1 MATNFFDTAYY
12 LASKLAQLQKAE
24 PNNALWQGTNALVSL
39 QNAIAKEGYTPES
52 HFLAFGS
59 AELTSP
65 NKFFNPEEYLAAKA
79 IQANKDKVDGK
90 TDWTAST
97 IALAIH
103 NAGMSVYGHFQQY
116 GWKEGVNPSNAFDV
130 AKYLDAKLLQMQA
143 TDPTYTKEQLI
154 EAFDAAGI
162 DPLAHSQMYGAAEG
176 VKVESASN
184 PVLVQNNGNTFTLTV
199 GQDILTGSANNDT
212 FKANVVQNAMGVQVN
227 TLGSGDELQGGA
239 GIDTLN
245 AKITAGAYVNGSG
258 TESMPIQ
265 PETVS
270 IENVNLQAVL
280 SSAIKNA
287 EPVFVNAK
295 DMVGVQKL
303 SSNHSDA
310 SLVVMNMTTKG
321 LQQLS
326 DMTINMSYSG
336 NSDSHWDQSN
346 FSVYFDQDYLTP
358 KIIYGTP
365 VVEFLAMNEDNY
377 DASSGANPLDGVFF
391 RQLQFSLNGTK
402 FDLTKYLGEDANGN
416 GGEIKTYA
424 DFLTAVQKALVAL
437 KAANPDNAAL
447 QSVQATF
454 GNKFTTDVNPTTLEL
469 REGTAVRLTVDGSTD
484 GKPNTLA
491 VTSTDLEV
499 ARAANATVPNNNRY
513 ELADD
518 TPPNNGAKLGIN
530 VELEKVGLAGDG
542 GALVIGS
549 MNKGA
554 DENVWNAVNTTVKGT
569 TSGIEEFY
577 VTVKGSDE
585 KSSSLS
591 ELRSTNNNLRVV
603 TVATDAAQTGTFANL
618 TIGNAHTDLAAGN
631 QGALKDVK
639 TFDASAFK
647 GNLSLQAALTDEVVA
662 KYLDLKDKA
671 PAAAAAD
678 NAAFVYTGGT
688 GNDAIDLQVSASNL
702 AKMGTATREDFSVNI
717 AGGAGDDKIK
727 LSVVDNKTSVLAD
740 GTVGNWYANQVQQD
754 NLRINAGEGN
764 DTIWT
769 PGSGDVIIDA
779 GAGNDTVYSDNT
791 GAQVAAVATVSG
803 NHNATWVMN
812 ADATGIALGDL
823 LSGANDQHKLYKT
836 SVSVDFLGFVATAK
850 IADVTA
856 NKGVVTDLEINQAI
870 KAAINSDAVL
880 SKLLLAEDGP
890 GNTLVVTSL
899 VDGVRTVADLSVQLV
914 ADTLTAVDIAQ
925 LGTWGILPADIT
937 TAVTAFNGA
946 AYGVLAQDDA
956 AADLVGAN
964 STTLSDNTITGGAG
978 DDVLVLSTSAQSSD
992 TLVYSGFGNGTDSI
1006 LNFTQGVVGT
1016 LAGADVIKLSGYGAK
1031 ALFDGADATTANVLN
1046 GTAPTTAG
1054 DTYITMVEGTGAA
1067 AGQYT
1072 LTQYTVV
1079 GTLGGPDDTMV
1090 GVIGVLDFGDSVTG
1104 VFTAANNN
1112 IIL

>member
-24 PNNALWQGTNALVSL
+24 PTNALWQGSNALVNL
-39 QNAIAKEGYTPES
+39 QNAIAAAGYTPES

-79 IQANKDKVDGK
+79 IQANADKVDGK
-90 TDWTAST
+90 TDWTSAT

-103 NAGMSVYGHFQQY
+103 NAGMSVYEHFQQF
-116 GWKEGVNPSNAFDV
+116 GWKEGVNPSNSFDV
-130 AKYLDAKLLQMQA
+130 AKYMDAKLLQMQA

-154 EAFDAAGI
+154 AAFDAAGI
-162 DPLAHSQMYGAAEG
+162 DPLAHSQLYGAAEG
-176 VKVESASN
+176 LKVESASN
-184 PVLVQNNGNTFTLTV
+184 PVLVLDNGNTFTLTV
-199 GQDILTGSANNDT
+199 GQDILTGTANNDT
-212 FKANVVQNAMGVQVN
+212 FKANVVQNAQGVQVN

-245 AKITAGAYVNGSG
+245 AKITTGAYVNGAG
-258 TESMPIQ
+258 NESMPIQ

-280 SSAIKNA
+280 SNAIPGA
-287 EPVFVNAK
+287 PAVFVNAK

-303 SSNHSDA
+303 SSNYSDA

-326 DMTINMSYSG
+326 DMTINMSYTG
-336 NSDSHWDQSN
+336 NSDSHWDESD

-358 KIIYGTP
+358 KVVYGTP
-365 VVEFLAMNEDNY
+365 VIEFLAMNEDNY
-377 DASSGANPLDGVFF
+377 DASNGANPLEGVFF
-391 RQLQFSLNGTK
+391 RQLQFTLNGTK
-402 FDLTKYLGEDANGN
+402 FDLVPYLGEDANGQGN
-416 GGEIKTYA
+416 EIKTYA
-424 DFLTAVQKALVAL
+424 DFLAAVQKALVAL
-437 KAANPDNAAL
+437 KAANPSNAAL
-447 QSVQATF
+447 QSVQAEF

-469 REGTAVRLTVDGSTD
+469 REGTAVRLTVDGATD
-484 GKPNTLA
+484 GKANTMA
-491 VTSTDLEV
+491 VASTDLEV

-518 TPPNNGAKLGIN
+518 TPPTNAAKLGIN

-549 MNKGA
+549 MNKG
-554 DENVWNAVNTTVKGT
+554 DDLNVWNAVNTTVKGT

-603 TVATDAAQTGTFANL
+603 TVATDAAQTGTYANL
-618 TIGNAHTDLAAGN
+618 TIGNAQSDFAAGN

-647 GNLSLQAALTDEVVA
+647 GNLTLHAALTDEVVA
-662 KYLDLKDKA
+662 KYLDLKDKS

-717 AGGAGDDKIK
+717 AGGAGDDKIT
-727 LSVVDNKTSVLAD
+727 LSVVDNKTNDLAD
-740 GTVGNWYANQVQQD
+740 GATGNWYANQVQQN

-769 PGSGDVIIDA
+769 PGSGNVTIDA

-791 GAQVAAVATVSG
+791 GAQAATVATVAG

-812 ADATGIALGDL
+812 ADAAGLELGDL
-823 LSGANDQHKLYKT
+823 LSGDNTEYTLYKT
-836 SVSVDFLGFVATAK
+836 SVSVNFLGFEATVQIPDVA
-850 IADVTA
+850 A
-856 NKGVVTDLEINQAI
+856 NKATVTELEINQAI

-880 SKLLLAEDGP
+880 SKLLVAEDGP

-899 VDGVRTVADLSVQLV
+899 VDGVRAVGNLSVTLE
-914 ADTLTAVDIAQ
+914 AGTLTAGDLAQ
-925 LGTWGILPADIT
+925 LTAWGVNPADIT
-937 TAVTAFNGA
+937 ADVGVFNGA
-946 AYGVLAQDDA
+946 AYAVLAQSDA

-964 STTLSDNTITGGAG
+964 SVTLSDNTITGGAG
-978 DDVLVLSTSAQSSD
+978 DDVLVLSTSALSSD
-992 TLVYSGFGNGTDSI
+992 TLVYSGLGNGTDSI
-1006 LNFTQGVVGT
+1006 VNF
-1016 LAGADVIKLSGYGAK
+1016 LAGAVVAGANQDVITFKGYTGV
-1031 ALFDGADATTANVLN
+1031 TAIELN
-1046 GTAPTTAG
+1046 GALITGTA
-1054 DTYITMVEGTGAA
+1054 AA
-1067 AGQYT
+1067 AGEGYISIVEDAT
-1072 LTQYTVV
+1072 AAGKYTVTQFIEA
-1079 GTLGGPDDTMV
+1079 GATDTVV
-1090 GVIGVLDFGDSVTG
+1090 GVIGVLDFGATQAFDTTNLVL
-1104 VFTAANNN
+1104 A
-1112 IIL
+1112 